1 MSLPIDDGL
10 EEGEK
15 EEEDE
20 DDDRSPEIQPPRL
33 SLPFEEDTTQRSV
46 EYPRRAL
53 SEQHIA
59 RSSRMSFGDV
69 RLSENF
75 ADLSRLDGTSQD
87 DDYATMRRDEDD
99 EAESTTITQNVS
111 STG

>member
-1 MSLPIDDGL
+1 M
-10 EEGEK
+10 EEK
-15 EEEDE
+15 
-20 DDDRSPEIQPPRL
+20 DDDDDDDDESPEIQPPRL

-53 SEQHIA
+53 SELA

-75 ADLSRLDGTSQD
+75 ADLSRLDGASQD
-87 DDYATMRRDEDD
+87 DDYASVQQDEGD
-99 EAESTTITQNVS
+99 EVGNTTIIQNVFS
-111 STG
+111 AG

>member
-1 MSLPIDDGL
+1 
-10 EEGEK
+10 
-15 EEEDE
+15 
-20 DDDRSPEIQPPRL
+20 
-33 SLPFEEDTTQRSV
+33 
-46 EYPRRAL
+46 
-53 SEQHIA
+53 
-59 RSSRMSFGDV
+59 MSFGDV

-99 EAESTTITQNVS
+99 EAESTTITQNVF